1 MHAWTTKKKY
11 ELDHFPL
18 FSRWVIKAIV
28 WKNNNNCRSRG
39 LHFILFSHTSV
50 TQFSR
55 YVFKFAQNTQKDTK
69 KIPYLHSIE
78 TQR

>member
-1 MHAWTTKKKY
+1 M
-11 ELDHFPL
+11 
-18 FSRWVIKAIV
+18 V